1 MDARWCEDLFV
12 YLALKS
18 QALEAVS
25 ESACDST
32 GLPSQ
37 GKSWGFDNSIVRGLT
52 DQILKSYNTGDF
64 RRHLNWGSADEFHG
78 FLLPRK
84 ARDLCGCDVVISASG
99 RNQVPCL
106 GIERRAEISATTV
119 GAYSLPS
126 STVTP

>member
-32 GLPSQ
+32 ELPSQ

-52 DQILKSYNTGDF
+52 DQILKSYNTGGL
-64 RRHLNWGSADEFHG
+64 RRHLNWG
-78 FLLPRK
+78 PR
-84 ARDLCGCDVVISASG
+84 
-99 RNQVPCL
+99 
-106 GIERRAEISATTV
+106 T
-119 GAYSLPS
+119 S
-126 STVTP
+126 STAFCCQEKRGTCADATWSYLRPVVTKCHA